1 MKRLLLTAACLG
13 LAFPAAASAAAVVGT
28 PVTGT
33 VTVTG
38 AVAPRCQFTTAT
50 DNIDIPELS
59 NTTTSVLD
67 PATVSGA
74 PHATLVGW
82 CNGTASTIQVEAQPL
97 LNSAPAPTG
106 FTNRVDYTATATA
119 NSVSVTD
126 NSVVANSDNTA
137 VTVGIFTGDIDVG
150 LSQATSPTGKL
161 IAGAYLGHVIVTL
174 TPST

>member
-1 MKRLLLTAACLG
+1 MKRLLLTVACLG
-13 LAFPAAASAAAVVGT
+13 LAVPAAASAAAVVGAQ
-28 PVTGT
+28 GT

-82 CNGTASTIQVEAQPL
+82 CNGTASTIQIEAQPL
-97 LNSAPAPTG
+97 LNSASAATG

-126 NSVVANSDNTA
+126 NTLVANSDNTPA
-137 VTVGIFTGDIDVG
+137 TVGIFTGNIDVG
-150 LSQATSPTGKL
+150 LSQATSPAGKL

-174 TPST
+174 TPSA

>member
-1 MKRLLLTAACLG
+1 MLMNRLLFTAAILG
-13 LAFPAAASAAAVVGT
+13 LAIPAAASAQAAA
-28 PVTGT
+28 VTGT

-38 AVAPRCQFTTAT
+38 AVAARCQFTTGNAS
-50 DNIDIPELS
+50 IDIPELS
-59 NTTTSVLD
+59 DTSTSALD

-97 LNSAPAPTG
+97 LNTATAPTG

-126 NSVVANSDNTA
+126 NSLVANSDNTA
-137 VTVGIFTGDIDVG
+137 ASVGIFTGNIDVG

-174 TPST
+174 TPSA